1 MSKKNKLQLFIIGV
15 LLSLL
20 FSSLMCLAVYVL
32 LCFIFWEILTMNP
45 TSMRIFFVVY
55 SITAIISAISAL
67 EEGEL
72 EKNSVV
78 KNYFTT
84 AKDGKK

>member
-1 MSKKNKLQLFIIGV
+1 
-15 LLSLL
+15 
-20 FSSLMCLAVYVL
+20 
-32 LCFIFWEILTMNP
+32 MNP